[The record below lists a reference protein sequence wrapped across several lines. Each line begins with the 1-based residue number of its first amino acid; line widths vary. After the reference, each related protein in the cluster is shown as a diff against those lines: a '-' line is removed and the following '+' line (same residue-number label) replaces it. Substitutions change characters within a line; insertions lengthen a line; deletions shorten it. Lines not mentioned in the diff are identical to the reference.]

1 MTVVN
6 EQPASRKPGGAPQK
20 GADTAGAL
28 ALEPVI
34 QSAFGIVRES
44 AGLFYRITAFG
55 IALVSA
61 PNISRPKCDPEQER
75 PAAPKSAN
83 VILFRNPKRRA
94 TGQSSNRN
102 RS

>member
-1 MTVVN
+1 MTVIN
-6 EQPASRKPGGAPQK
+6 KQPASRKPGVAQQK
-20 GADTAGAL
+20 GADTAGVL

-34 QSAFGIVRES
+34 QSASDIVRES
-44 AGLFYRITAFG
+44 AGLLYHIAAFG

-61 PNISRPKCDPEQER
+61 PKLSRPKCDSEQPR

-83 VILFRNPKRRA
+83 VILFPDSKRRA

>member
-1 MTVVN
+1 MTVIN
-6 EQPASRKPGGAPQK
+6 EQPASRKPGVAQQK
-20 GADTAGAL
+20 GADTAGAP

-44 AGLFYRITAFG
+44 AGLLYHIAAFG

-61 PNISRPKCDPEQER
+61 PKKCDSGQQR

-83 VILFRNPKRRA
+83 VILFPDSKRRA

>member
-1 MTVVN
+1 MTVIT
-6 EQPASRKPGGAPQK
+6 EQPASRKPGGAQQK
-20 GADTAGAL
+20 RANTTGAP

-44 AGLFYRITAFG
+44 AGLLYHIAAFG

-61 PNISRPKCDPEQER
+61 PKISRPKCDSEQPR
-75 PAAPKSAN
+75 PAAPKGAN
-83 VILFRNPKRRA
+83 VILFPDPKRRA
-94 TGQSSNRN
+94 TRQSSNRN